1 MSMTPDLP
9 PETADPTLWGMAR
22 TFLRDPAVWGS
33 ITAVILLRLPLLRG
47 VVYFVV
53 GVATANF
60 LEPLVADQVGKPGK
74 TAIYLAALF
83 GLAIVE
89 KLLAVIT
96 NVDPKAASGEAWAA
110 FLDRIRGRKEG
121 S

>member
-1 MSMTPDLP
+1 MTPDLP
-9 PETADPTLWGMAR
+9 PEAADPTLWSVAR
-22 TFLRDPAVWGS
+22 AFARDPALWGS
-33 ITAVILLRLPLLRG
+33 LTAVILLRMPPLRG
-47 VVYFVV
+47 AVYFVV
-53 GVATANF
+53 GVATATF

-74 TAIYLAALF
+74 TAIYLGALF

-110 FLDRIRGRKEG
+110 FLERIRGRREDPK
-121 S
+121 